1 MIRIRNN
8 ELSMSAAAEPSRKRA
23 RTQVASGD
31 ALDDDFTISE
41 DFAAPTPLA
50 NPNAKAASTCNK
62 GGGKAAALGH
72 TRPLSKRQAR
82 KGRAV
87 ARAVGLP
94 LGAGAGAGVIA
105 IEGGVT
111 LASASASA
119 SAAPAPL
126 KYSKFDAA
134 ASTIIPWAPAAD
146 LALSLWALFRSSNVG
161 SALSELE
168 FVEPLTSSGVF
179 PYPER
184 LRGAVSG
191 IVRAVLSR
199 AAREAAGESRAQNG
213 AAAPALI
220 IITHSAPR
228 ASGLLRELSVFKT
241 RIGKIFSSDA
251 AAGLRVG
258 PPISICVGTPHRI
271 RSVLADGALSL
282 DKCNV
287 VLIDA
292 TLDSKRLCVLTERAS
307 REDWWGLY
315 ADLLH
320 VRVRAGETKLAVIA

>member
-1 MIRIRNN
+1 
-8 ELSMSAAAEPSRKRA
+8 MSAAAEPSRKRA

-228 ASGLLRELSVFKT
+228 ASGLLRELSVSRLELVRYSHLMLLPAFALALPFLFASVRHTASAVSSLMAHCHLTNAMSCSSMQLLIRRDSVFSLKGPLG
-241 RIGKIFSSDA
+241 RIGGVFM
-251 AAGLRVG
+251 
-258 PPISICVGTPHRI
+258 
-271 RSVLADGALSL
+271 
-282 DKCNV
+282 
-287 VLIDA
+287 
-292 TLDSKRLCVLTERAS
+292 LTCYMLELERG
-307 REDWWGLY
+307 R
-315 ADLLH
+315 
-320 VRVRAGETKLAVIA
+320 RN